1 MSRSYAQLCT
11 LVFAVV
17 AVGGW
22 FMGTADNVVNGV
34 AQGNLGSLTLHM
46 TYARDILDLLL
57 LLGFVYAGF
66 LAGRSAGKWTVMGAG
81 VVLLLLGIFGFI
93 NGDDTAASKSVAGLD
108 FAGIVNVFDTVFG
121 ALAILSALGTL
132 SDSDVA
138 AHENKSF
145 LREG

>member
-1 MSRSYAQLCT
+1 
-11 LVFAVV
+11 
-17 AVGGW
+17 
-22 FMGTADNVVNGV
+22 
-34 AQGNLGSLTLHM
+34 
-46 TYARDILDLLL
+46 
-57 LLGFVYAGF
+57 
-66 LAGRSAGKWTVMGAG
+66 MGAG

-93 NGDDTAASKSVAGLD
+93 NGDDAAASKSVAGLD

-138 AHENKSF
+138 AHDSKSF